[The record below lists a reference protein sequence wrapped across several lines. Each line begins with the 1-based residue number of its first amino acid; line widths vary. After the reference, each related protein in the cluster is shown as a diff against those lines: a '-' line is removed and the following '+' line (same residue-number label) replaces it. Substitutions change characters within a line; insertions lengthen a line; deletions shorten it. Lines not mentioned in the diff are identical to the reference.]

1 MASEL
6 IEVTGLDRPH
16 VVLSKRRRW
25 VVTAGVMLGMF
36 LAALEA
42 TVVGTAMP
50 TVIASLG
57 GLDRYSWVFSAYL
70 LTSTVTVPVWGRL
83 SDLYGRR
90 VFYLI
95 GIAFFLL
102 GSALSGASQSITQ
115 LIVFRAIQG
124 LGAGALIPL
133 SMTINGDIY
142 TVRERTRIQ
151 GLFSGVWGLASIL
164 GPLAGGFFTEN
175 ISLRWGFFIKIH
187 LWLSPAFVVGLALV
201 EPK

>member
-1 MASEL
+1 MNEFEAG
-6 IEVTGLDRPH
+6 EVTVQTEERPN
-16 VVLSKRRRW
+16 VVLSNRRRW
-25 VVTAGVMLGMF
+25 VVTSGVLLGMF

-83 SDLYGRR
+83 SDLYGIRT
-90 VFYLI
+90 FYLI
-95 GIAFFLL
+95 GVAFFLV
-102 GSALSGASQSITQ
+102 GSALSGASQTITQ
-115 LIVFRAIQG
+115 LIVFRAVQG

-142 TVRERTRIQ
+142 T
-151 GLFSGVWGLASIL
+151 
-164 GPLAGGFFTEN
+164 
-175 ISLRWGFFIKIH
+175 LR
-187 LWLSPAFVVGLALV
+187 
-201 EPK
+201 